1 MDILNALVL
10 IIFLFS
16 NTVFADLQSTV
27 TQESFTV
34 ANFKANY
41 GINPKPVYPPLAIK
55 RGWEG
60 VVYLRVSV
68 SEKGMPFSVV
78 VHKSTGHDLLDD
90 SAVEAVEKWQF
101 IPAKKGDKPI
111 PSNVIVPIT
120 FSLGQGPSANNA
132 LEYQVPN
139 TNLQP
144 TKSEAYTEPNFNAS
158 YGNNPKPVYPKL
170 AVDNE
175 WVGKV
180 ALRVN
185 VSEEGTPI
193 SVSIHQS
200 SGHESL
206 DASAVEAVWKWQ
218 FIPAKNGDK
227 PVPSN
232 IIVPINF
239 DLKMIP
245 PKPSDR
251 GPIKLPEI
259 PVSVVFLIEITRVV
273 GWILNIKFW

>member
-1 MDILNALVL
+1 MGILKALVL

-16 NTVFADLQSTV
+16 NVVFADLQSTSPETITEPNV
-27 TQESFTV
+27 S
-34 ANFKANY
+34 ASY
-41 GINPKPVYPPLAIK
+41 GINPKPVYPKLAVDNEWV
-55 RGWEG
+55 GN
-60 VVYLRVSV
+60 VLLRVSV
-68 SEKGMPFSVV
+68 SEEGAPITVSI
-78 VHKSTGHDLLDD
+78 HQSSGHEALDA
-90 SAVEAVEKWQF
+90 SAIEAVWKWKF

-139 TNLQP
+139 TNLQH
-144 TKSEAYTEPNFNAS
+144 TKSEAYTEPNFNAN

-180 ALRVN
+180 LLRVS
-185 VSEEGTPI
+185 VSEEGAPI
-193 SVSIHQS
+193 TVSIHQS
-200 SGHESL
+200 SGHEAL
-206 DASAVEAVWKWQ
+206 DASAIEAVWKWK

-227 PVPSN
+227 PVPSI

-239 DLKMIP
+239 DFKIIP
-245 PKPSDR
+245 PKPSDH

-259 PVSVVFLIEITRVV
+259 PASVVFLIEITRIV

>member
-1 MDILNALVL
+1 MDILKALVL

-16 NTVFADLQSTV
+16 NTVFAELQSTSPENY
-27 TQESFTV
+27 TEP
-34 ANFKANY
+34 NFKANY
-41 GINPKPVYPPLAIK
+41 GI
-55 RGWEG
+55 
-60 VVYLRVSV
+60 
-68 SEKGMPFSVV
+68 
-78 VHKSTGHDLLDD
+78 
-90 SAVEAVEKWQF
+90 
-101 IPAKKGDKPI
+101 
-111 PSNVIVPIT
+111 
-120 FSLGQGPSANNA
+120 
-132 LEYQVPN
+132 
-139 TNLQP
+139 
-144 TKSEAYTEPNFNAS
+144 
-158 YGNNPKPVYPKL
+158 NPKPVYPKL

-180 ALRVN
+180 VLRVN

-193 SVSIHQS
+193 SVYIHQS
-200 SGHESL
+200 SGHEAL
-206 DASAVEAVWKWQ
+206 DASAVEAVWKWN

-227 PVPSN
+227 SVPSN

-245 PKPSDR
+245 PKPSDH